1 MDCLLLAQRIQS
13 GNMIAALERKM
24 TLMTNT
30 LGLLSFIVGQLLM
43 LAVSAQARQKE
54 TGFLNRVFKS
64 GSNSY
69 RYQVYLPQD
78 WNKKTKWPVILFL
91 HGAGERGED
100 GLIQTEVGIGTA
112 IRRFE
117 DRFPCIVVFPQCRS
131 NVWWSD
137 PAMQA
142 LALKSLDLSLKE
154 FNGDKRRVYL
164 TGLSMGGYGT
174 WQEGANHPRRFAAL
188 VPICGGVK
196 LPVHLAA
203 LAGVTSFSQE
213 SSDPY
218 LAVARAI
225 GNTPVWAFHGAAD
238 PVVPVTE
245 SQKLVEALK
254 KVGGNVRYTE
264 YEGIGHN
271 SWDKAY
277 ADQDLMVWLLSQKLP

>member
-13 GNMIAALERKM
+13 RNIIAGLERKM
-24 TLMTNT
+24 PRMTKT

-43 LAVSAQARQKE
+43 LAVSSQARQKE

-112 IRRFE
+112 IRRFK

-137 PAMQA
+137 PEMQA
-142 LALKSLDLSLKE
+142 QALKSLDLSLKK

-174 WQEGANHPRRFAAL
+174 WQGGAKHPGRFAAL

-203 LAGVTSFSQE
+203 LAGATSPSQE
-213 SSDPY
+213 SNDPY
-218 LAVARAI
+218 LATARAI

-245 SQKLVEALK
+245 SQKLVEAFK
-254 KVGGNVRYTE
+254 NVGGNVRYTE

-271 SWDKAY
+271 SWEKAY
-277 ADQDLMVWLLSQKLP
+277 ANQDLMAWLLSQRLP